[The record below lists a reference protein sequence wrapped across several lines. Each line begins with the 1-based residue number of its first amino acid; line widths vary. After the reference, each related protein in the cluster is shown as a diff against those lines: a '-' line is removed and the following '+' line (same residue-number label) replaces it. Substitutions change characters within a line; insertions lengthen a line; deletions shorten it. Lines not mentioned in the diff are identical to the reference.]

1 MCTKY
6 VYNIHLYKLE
16 FTVRIIYDDVFHNN
30 MLEGIIIHY

>member
-1 MCTKY
+1 MYEY

-16 FTVRIIYDDVFHNN
+16 FIVIIIYDDVFHSD